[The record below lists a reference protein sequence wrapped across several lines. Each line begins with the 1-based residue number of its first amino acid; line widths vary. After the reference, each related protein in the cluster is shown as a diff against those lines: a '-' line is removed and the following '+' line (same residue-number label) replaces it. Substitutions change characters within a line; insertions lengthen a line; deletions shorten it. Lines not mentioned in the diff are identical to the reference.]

1 MRTPFHAEATVDNF
15 LFEDSLRPYAG
26 FTENTFARRLGSW
39 SPYAT
44 TCFGGVLSIIIPFM
58 STAVTKKTSFSEVHV
73 LHTLRHYLPSQGPL
87 KDFVHHNTLHAF
99 QDMKFYDAIF
109 KASHIFGY
117 QVTFSLTEYRQLYAQ
132 KRISEDILDRVIRER
147 KGDGQLRDWKD
158 KVLNRTYDWS
168 ISQRVGKL
176 RQEWQRVYS
185 VDLDDAVQPLLFRIL
200 CSYLDQGIAISPF
213 PFEQTGL
220 LNAIRTLE
228 QGSFASFFKSKRA
241 RALLQDC
248 SCTIENLLSIIVGEK
263 KYFEAYLY
271 DQQFFHRGWSGMV
284 ATIEERPETLYYPKN
299 ISLRDF
305 IHLELLLE
313 IDALDHALGEGWQ
326 PLGLKTNIVPGDL
339 FADVKSG
346 EIQEVLKI
354 WHDAFEW
361 SYYDM
366 VVGGLQSV
374 VERGPLTPSL
384 QRRSFQAVF
393 CIDEREYSLRTYIER
408 VDPDCETLG
417 APGFFGVEF
426 YFRPAHAKFHEKL
439 CPAPVT
445 PRYLIKEVEKEVE
458 HKRPKEIIYSKQ
470 THTFIRG
477 FVSSYFLGL
486 ASLGKLFANLLRPT
500 MSPAIAD
507 AFSHMDSEGRL
518 TILFSGERDTA
529 HDLQIGFTV
538 EEMAT
543 RVEKTLRGIG
553 LSRNFAPL
561 VYLLGHGSSSANNPH
576 HGAHD
581 CGACSGR
588 PGAVNARVFAWMAS
602 YAPVRALLEV
612 RGISIPADTQFL
624 GGLHDTASD
633 EIAFYDEDVLS
644 EGNRREHEKNKILF
658 ERALDLNA
666 KERSRRF
673 MSINTKNS
681 LKRIRRDIKRRS
693 VSYFEPRPELGH
705 GTNAVCVVG
714 NRMLT
719 KDLFLDRRAFL
730 NSYDYTS
737 DPDGKILAGVIAPLP
752 VVWGGINR
760 EYDVS
765 RMDNS
770 KLGAGT
776 KLPHNVMG
784 LIGVS
789 NSSDGDLRAGLPLQ
803 MIEVHDPVR
812 LLMVVEQDPEVVL
825 AVISA
830 TPALYEWF
838 INEWVHLVVYDPHTT
853 SFFRFSNGAF
863 VPYASHVKE
872 VSVVEDLSKTI
883 ESVSGME
890 SNYILDAT
898 KENMPVHLLKK

>member
-1 MRTPFHAEATVDNF
+1 
-15 LFEDSLRPYAG
+15 
-26 FTENTFARRLGSW
+26 
-39 SPYAT
+39 
-44 TCFGGVLSIIIPFM
+44 M
-58 STAVTKKTSFSEVHV
+58 STAVTKKASFDEAHV
-73 LHTLRHYLPSQGPL
+73 LHTLRHYLPTQGPL

-99 QDMKFYDAIF
+99 QEMKFYDAIF

-117 QVTFSLTEYRQLYAQ
+117 QVTFSLSEYRQLYAQ
-132 KRISEDILDRVIRER
+132 KRISEEILNRVIRER
-147 KGDGQLRDWKD
+147 KGNEQVQDWKD
-158 KVLNRTYDWS
+158 KALNHTYDWS

-176 RQEWQRVYS
+176 RQEWKRVYS
-185 VDLDDAVQPLLFRIL
+185 VDLDDLVQPLLFRIV

-220 LNAIRTLE
+220 LNAVRTLE
-228 QGSFASFFKSKRA
+228 QGSFASFFKGKRA
-241 RALLQDC
+241 RALLHDR
-248 SCTIENLLSIIVGEK
+248 SCTIEQLLSIVAGEEK
-263 KYFEAYLY
+263 FFEAYVY
-271 DQQFFHRGWSGMV
+271 DQQFFHRGWSGLV

-326 PLGLKTNIVPGDL
+326 PLGRVTDIVPVDL
-339 FADVKSG
+339 FEHVQSDEV
-346 EIQEVLKI
+346 QEVLKI
-354 WHDAFEW
+354 WQDAFEW
-361 SYYDM
+361 SYYDT
-366 VVGGLQSV
+366 VVGGLQTV
-374 VERGPLTPSL
+374 AKRGPLVSSPESK
-384 QRRSFQAVF
+384 SFQAIF
-393 CIDEREYSLRTYIER
+393 CIDEREYSLRTYIES
-408 VDPDCETLG
+408 VDPDCQTLG

-445 PRYLIKEVEKEVE
+445 PRYLIKEVEKEAR
-458 HKRPKEIIYSKQ
+458 HKRPKEIIYSKHS
-470 THTFIRG
+470 HTFVRG

-486 ASLGKLFANLLRPT
+486 ASFGKLFANLLRPT

-507 AFSHMDSEGRL
+507 AFSHMDSEGEL
-518 TILFSGERDTA
+518 TILYSGERDTT
-529 HDLQIGFTV
+529 HDLQVGFTV
-538 EEMAT
+538 EEMAA
-543 RVEKTLRGIG
+543 RVEKILRGIG
-553 LSRNFAPL
+553 LTHNFASL

-588 PGAVNARVFAWMAS
+588 PGAVNARVFAWMAN
-602 YAPVRALLEV
+602 YAPVRTLLKE
-612 RGISIPADTQFL
+612 RGISVPEGTQFL

-633 EIAFYDEDVLS
+633 EIAFYDENILS
-644 EGNRREHEKNKILF
+644 ERNRREHEKYKMLF

-714 NRMLT
+714 SRVLT

-752 VVWGGINR
+752 VVCGGINL
-760 EYDVS
+760 EYYFS

-812 LLMVVEQDPEVVL
+812 LLMIVEQDPQVVL

-838 INEWVHLVVYDPHTT
+838 INEWVHLVVYDPRTT
-853 SFFRFSNGAF
+853 TFFRFKNGAF
-863 VPYASHVKE
+863 VPYTPLTGE
-872 VSVVEDLSKTI
+872 VSAVEDISKTI
-883 ESVSGME
+883 ESVRGMK

-898 KENMPVHLLKK
+898 RENMPVHLLKK

>member
-1 MRTPFHAEATVDNF
+1 LRDGTSSASPHPLADF
-15 LFEDSLRPYAG
+15 LLFVSYNYSL
-26 FTENTFARRLGSW
+26 
-39 SPYAT
+39 
-44 TCFGGVLSIIIPFM
+44 FM
-58 STAVTKKTSFSEVHV
+58 STAVTKKTSFNEADV
-73 LHTLRHYLPSQGPL
+73 LHTLRHYLPTQGPL

-117 QVTFSLTEYRQLYAQ
+117 QVTFSLLEYRQLYSQ
-132 KRISEDILDRVIRER
+132 KRITEDILERIICER
-147 KGDGQLRDWKD
+147 KGGELLEVWKE
-158 KVLNRTYDWS
+158 KALNQTYDWS
-168 ISQRVGKL
+168 IQARVGKL
-176 RQEWQRVYS
+176 RQEWKEAYAI
-185 VDLDDAVQPLLFRIL
+185 DLDDLVQPLLFRIL
-200 CSYLDQGIAISPF
+200 CSYLDQGIAISSF
-213 PFEQTGL
+213 PFEQAGL
-220 LNAIRTLE
+220 LNAVRTLE
-228 QGSFASFFKSKRA
+228 QGSFASFFKGKRA
-241 RALLQDC
+241 RRLLQDPA
-248 SCTIENLLSIIVGEK
+248 CTIEQLLSIVVGDR
-263 KYFEAYLY
+263 KYF
-271 DQQFFHRGWSGMV
+271 DQQFLHRGWSGIV
-284 ATIEERPETLYYPKN
+284 ATIEDRPETLYYPKN

-313 IDALDHALGEGWQ
+313 IDALDHTLGEEWQ
-326 PLGLKTNIVPGDL
+326 PLGLKTNMVPGDI
-339 FADVKSG
+339 FTDIESNEV
-346 EIQEVLKI
+346 QEVLKI
-354 WHDAFEW
+354 WQDAFEW

-366 VVGGLQSV
+366 VLGGMQAV
-374 VERGPLTPSL
+374 VKRGSHNSSS
-384 QRRSFQAVF
+384 QQKSFQAIF
-393 CIDEREYSLRTYIER
+393 CIDEREYSLRTYIES

-445 PRYLIKEVEKEVE
+445 PKYLIKEEEKDRA
-458 HKRPKEIIYSKQ
+458 HARPKEIIYSKHS
-470 THTFIRG
+470 HTFVRG
-477 FVSSYFLGL
+477 FFSSYILGL
-486 ASLGKLFANLLRPT
+486 ASFGKLFASLLRPT

-507 AFSHMDSEGRL
+507 AFSHMDPQGKL
-518 TILFSGERDTA
+518 TVLYSGERDTT

-538 EEMAT
+538 EEMAA
-543 RVEKTLRGIG
+543 RVEKILRGIG
-553 LSRNFAPL
+553 LTHNFSSL

-588 PGAVNARVFAWMAS
+588 PGAVNARVFSWMAN
-602 YAPVRALLEV
+602 YAPVRELLKE
-612 RGISIPADTQFL
+612 RGISIPTNTQFL

-633 EIAFYDEDVLS
+633 EIAFYDEGILS
-644 EGNRREHEKNKILF
+644 EVNRREHEKNKVHF

-681 LKRIRRDIKRRS
+681 LKQIRRDIKRRS

-714 NRMLT
+714 NRGLT
-719 KDLFLDRRAFL
+719 KGLFLDRRAFL

-752 VVWGGINR
+752 VVCGGINL
-760 EYDVS
+760 EYYFS

-789 NSSDGDLRAGLPLQ
+789 NSSDGDLRSGLPLQ

-812 LLMVVEQDPEVVL
+812 LLMVVEQDPKIVL
-825 AVISA
+825 SVISA
-830 TPALYEWF
+830 TPTLYEWF

-853 SFFRFSNGAF
+853 SFFRFSKGTF
-863 VPYASHVKE
+863 VPYTPLLGE
-872 VSVVEDLSKTI
+872 VSAVEDIGKTI
-883 ESVSGME
+883 ESVSGMK